1 MINFLKLYQKFDD
14 IISYLFSN
22 TVNEKKF
29 LKSYFKNKKIIVI
42 DIGSNYGNF
51 IDLVINNLNIKK
63 IYAFEPSTV
72 CFNYLKEN
80 YSMNNIKIIN
90 IALSNLK
97 KRKKFFESEILS
109 QSSLYNRKNKFIGK
123 IKNKSIYYVQT
134 NTLDS
139 FYKKNKSDEIYDL
152 VKIDAEGE
160 DFKIINGMKFLLKN
174 FKVKL
179 LKIEIENYK
188 KNSLKNIILFMG
200 KFNYKLI
207 SISKTKYS
215 SNRLYLLDVYFS
227 PEKTKMILLPF

>member
-188 KNSLKNIILFMG
+188 KNSLKNIILFIG
-200 KFNYKLI
+200 KFNYKII
-207 SISKTKYS
+207 SI
-215 SNRLYLLDVYFS
+215 
-227 PEKTKMILLPF
+227 

>member
-109 QSSLYNRKNKFIGK
+109 QSSLYNRKNKFIRK

-227 PEKTKMILLPF
+227 PEKTK

>member
-14 IISYLFSN
+14 IISYVFSN

-109 QSSLYNRKNKFIGK
+109 QSSLYNRKNKFIRK

-160 DFKIINGMKFLLKN
+160 DFKIINGMKSLLKN

>member
-109 QSSLYNRKNKFIGK
+109 QSSLYNRKNKFIRK

-160 DFKIINGMKFLLKN
+160 DFKIINGMKSLLKN

-227 PEKTKMILLPF
+227 PEKTK

>member
-109 QSSLYNRKNKFIGK
+109 QSSLYNRKNKFIRK

-215 SNRLYLLDVYFS
+215 SNRLYVLDVYFS

>member
-14 IISYLFSN
+14 IISYVFSN

-215 SNRLYLLDVYFS
+215 SNRLYVLDVYFS
-227 PEKTKMILLPF
+227 PEKTK

>member
-109 QSSLYNRKNKFIGK
+109 QSSLYNRKNIFIGK

-227 PEKTKMILLPF
+227 PEKTK

>member
-109 QSSLYNRKNKFIGK
+109 QSSLYNRKNKFIRK

-215 SNRLYLLDVYFS
+215 SNSLYVLDVYFS
-227 PEKTKMILLPF
+227 PEKTK

>member
-1 MINFLKLYQKFDD
+1 MINFLKLYQKFDE

-227 PEKTKMILLPF
+227 PEKTK

>member
-97 KRKKFFESEILS
+97 NRKKFFESEILS
-109 QSSLYNRKNKFIGK
+109 QSSLYNRKNKFIKK

-215 SNRLYLLDVYFS
+215 SNSLYVLDVYFS
-227 PEKTKMILLPF
+227 PEKTK

>member
-109 QSSLYNRKNKFIGK
+109 QSSLYNRKNKFIRK

-215 SNRLYLLDVYFS
+215 SNRLYVLDVYFS
-227 PEKTKMILLPF
+227 PEKTK

>member
-14 IISYLFSN
+14 IISYIFSN

-109 QSSLYNRKNKFIGK
+109 
-123 IKNKSIYYVQT
+123 
-134 NTLDS
+134 
-139 FYKKNKSDEIYDL
+139 
-152 VKIDAEGE
+152 
-160 DFKIINGMKFLLKN
+160 
-174 FKVKL
+174 
-179 LKIEIENYK
+179 
-188 KNSLKNIILFMG
+188 
-200 KFNYKLI
+200 
-207 SISKTKYS
+207 
-215 SNRLYLLDVYFS
+215 
-227 PEKTKMILLPF
+227 